1 MNKNIDDVYKS
12 IIDLLNQSGLP
23 VGVGVLILKDIYND
37 LNNLYKQAILEEGSN
52 AATQEMGQK
61 VDLESLPVE
70 GETIE

>member
-37 LNNLYKQAILEEGSN
+37 LNNLYKRAILEESN
-52 AATQEMGQK
+52 TVTQEEEQK
-61 VDLESLPVE
+61 VDLESLPTE
-70 GETIE
+70 GEVIE

>member
-37 LNNLYKQAILEEGSN
+37 LNNLYKQAILEESN
-52 AATQEMGQK
+52 TVAQEEEQK
-61 VDLESLPVE
+61 VDLESLPTE
-70 GETIE
+70 GEVIE